1 MGQAAGERG
10 AVTILEV
17 PHGGRVA
24 VIGDVGGHSD
34 ALRAELA
41 RLGVPDGGAGS
52 IPPDL
57 RIVQVGDL
65 VHRGPDSAGVVA
77 LVDRHLR
84 ETPDRWVQL
93 IGNHDGFYV
102 RRRQFTWDERVP
114 SRTAATLKRW
124 WADGAM
130 RAAVAVRGAGESF
143 VVTHAGV
150 TRGFWGEI
158 LGAPAGATE
167 TAEAINALARSRPGI
182 LFRPG
187 VLVGYRQPS
196 MSAGPIWAA
205 AGTEMMASWIEH
217 ALPFSQMHGHTSI
230 YDWNN
235 GRWYAD
241 AEARSHITLDEPAKH
256 VTVTLPGGRI
266 VGVDPG
272 HAALARGEWRSFEL
286 PGHP

>member
-1 MGQAAGERG
+1 MEPARVGRY
-10 AVTILEV
+10 AVTVLEV
-17 PHGGRVA
+17 PRGGRVA
-24 VIGDVGGHSD
+24 VIGDLGGHAD

-41 RLGVPDGGAGS
+41 RLGVPDGGTGG
-52 IPPDL
+52 IPDDL

-84 ETPDRWVQL
+84 ETPERWVQL

-124 WADGAM
+124 WADGSM
-130 RAAVAVRGAGESF
+130 RAAVAVRGVGESF

-150 TRGFWGEI
+150 TRGFWNDI
-158 LGAPAGATE
+158 LGAPPDATG
-167 TAEAINALARSRPGI
+167 TAEAINALARTKPGI

-187 VLVGYRQPS
+187 VLVGYREPS

-205 AGTEMMASWIEH
+205 AGREMMASWMDHE
-217 ALPFSQMHGHTSI
+217 LPFSQLHGHTSI
-230 YDWNN
+230 YDWDR

-241 AEARSHITLDEPAKH
+241 AAARTLITLDEAAKH
-256 VTVTLPGGRI
+256 VTVALPGGRI

-272 HAALARGEWRSFEL
+272 HGALARGDWRSFEL
-286 PGHP
+286 PGAG